1 MLKQN
6 KGKII
11 LSTLLTLLPIL
22 TGLMLWNRLPDTMAT
37 HWGAN
42 GDADGFSSKAF
53 AVFGMPVFLAA
64 LHLLCLF
71 VTSLDKKQ
79 ADQNKKALELV
90 FWIVP
95 VISVSMNAIVYSTA
109 LGKEPDVSVLLPV
122 LMGLGFVCI
131 GNYLPKVKQ
140 NHTLGIRISWTL
152 GSEEN
157 WNKTHRFAGKL
168 WVLGGIAIL
177 LTVFLSGK
185 WTTAVLLGIV
195 LVLAGIPMAYSY
207 GIYKKTKKDT

>member
-6 KGKII
+6 KGKVVA
-11 LSTLLTLLPIL
+11 STLLTLLPIL
-22 TGLMLWNRLPDTMAT
+22 AGVILWNRLPDTMAT
-37 HWGAN
+37 HWGVS

-79 ADQNKKALELV
+79 TNQNKKALEMI

-95 VISVSMNAIVYSTA
+95 VVSIVVNVMVYSIA
-109 LGKEPDVSVLLPV
+109 MGKAVDIFVLLPV

-140 NHTLGIRISWTL
+140 NHTLGIRIFWTL

-168 WVLGGIAIL
+168 WVLGGMAML
-177 LTVFLSGK
+177 LMAFLPGK
-185 WTTAVLLGIV
+185 WTVVVLLGVI
-195 LVLAGIPMAYSY
+195 LVMVAIPVIYSY
-207 GIYKKTKKDT
+207 SIYKKQK